1 MKKNVIKI
9 IVGISTITLVAII
22 LVVINNSY
30 APKKEQPKDE
40 ILYKDSKIKQLNLK
54 GISTKDKKISIDDT
68 IVYFTP
74 YNGISQNELEI
85 KSKDTLENLYLLIE
99 FELDNKVEKKII
111 YQQNVEKEKEFKYM
125 IQSIEDLTETNSWK
139 VFKINEKEA
148 ISNGYI
154 KIED

>member
-30 APKKEQPKDE
+30 ASKNNQTSNEPVYKE
-40 ILYKDSKIKQLNLK
+40 SKIKQLKLK
-54 GISTKDKKISIDDT
+54 SISTKDKNISIDDT
-68 IVYFTP
+68 VVYFTLD
-74 YNGISQNELEI
+74 NRISQLDLEI
-85 KSKDTLENLYLLIE
+85 KSKTSLDELYLLIE
-99 FELDNKVEKKII
+99 FELDKKVEKKVI
-111 YQQNVEKEKEFKYM
+111 YQQHVEKEKEFKYM

>member
-30 APKKEQPKDE
+30 APKKEPTKDE
-40 ILYKDSKIKQLNLK
+40 TLYKDSKIKKLNLK

-74 YNGISQNELEI
+74 DNGISQIDLEI

-111 YQQNVEKEKEFKYM
+111 YHPIRTALYHHDSSCTLLRCEKILYHRRTRC
-125 IQSIEDLTETNSWK
+125 QYHLRPQTR
-139 VFKINEKEA
+139 
-148 ISNGYI
+148 
-154 KIED
+154 

>member
-1 MKKNVIKI
+1 MKKNIIKI
-9 IVGISTITLVAII
+9 IVGIFTIILVAII
-22 LVVINNSY
+22 LVVINNTY
-30 APKKEQPKDE
+30 APKKEPTKDE

-74 YNGISQNELEI
+74 DNGISQIDLEI

-139 VFKINEKEA
+139 VFKINENEA
-148 ISNGYI
+148 IANGYV

>member
-1 MKKNVIKI
+1 MKKNIIKI
-9 IVGISTITLVAII
+9 IVGIFTIILVAII
-22 LVVINNSY
+22 LVVINNTY
-30 APKKEQPKDE
+30 APKKEPTKDE
-40 ILYKDSKIKQLNLK
+40 TLYKDPKIKQLNLK

-74 YNGISQNELEI
+74 DNGISQIDLEI

-139 VFKINEKEA
+139 VFKINENEA
-148 ISNGYI
+148 IANGYV

>member
-1 MKKNVIKI
+1 MKKNIIKI
-9 IVGISTITLVAII
+9 IVGISTIILVAIV

-74 YNGISQNELEI
+74 DNGISQIDLEI

-139 VFKINEKEA
+139 VFKINENEA
-148 ISNGYI
+148 IANGYV

>member
-1 MKKNVIKI
+1 MKKNIIKI
-9 IVGISTITLVAII
+9 IVGISTIILVAVI

-30 APKKEQPKDE
+30 APKKEPTKDE
-40 ILYKDSKIKQLNLK
+40 ILYKESKIKQLELK
-54 GISTKDKKISIDDT
+54 GITTKDKKISIDDT

-74 YNGISQNELEI
+74 DNDISQIDLEI

-139 VFKINEKEA
+139 VFKINENEA
-148 ISNGYI
+148 IANGYV

>member
-1 MKKNVIKI
+1 MKKNIIKI
-9 IVGISTITLVAII
+9 IVGIFTIILVAII
-22 LVVINNSY
+22 LVVINNTY
-30 APKKEQPKDE
+30 APKKEPTKDE

-74 YNGISQNELEI
+74 DNGISQIDLEI
-85 KSKDTLENLYLLIE
+85 KSKDTLENLCLLIE

-148 ISNGYI
+148 IANGYV

>member
-1 MKKNVIKI
+1 MKKNIIKI
-9 IVGISTITLVAII
+9 IVGISTIILVAII
-22 LVVINNSY
+22 LVVINNTY
-30 APKKEQPKDE
+30 APKKEPTKDE
-40 ILYKDSKIKQLNLK
+40 TLYKDSKIKQLNLK

-74 YNGISQNELEI
+74 DNDISQIDLEI

-139 VFKINEKEA
+139 VFKINENEA
-148 ISNGYI
+148 IANGYV